1 MRSAGTFAAFLPL
14 LLLVV
19 WGGASGCKDHS
30 DCDAIALGTPLASL
44 PHVSGPPNQSTYYG
58 CNQPSPPT
66 EEVALLHC
74 CSDGFNQPVDGG
86 LRRCA
91 SGLVDCSKL
100 PPFEVWGV
108 GLPYGDWS
116 CEPQPDFP
124 SYAPSYKCYV
134 WVRDGRVIGRC
145 SGCEPD

>member
-1 MRSAGTFAAFLPL
+1 MRSAQRREVLLAFVL
-14 LLLVV
+14 LGV
-19 WGGASGCKDHS
+19 WGAASGCTAHS
-30 DCDAIALGTPLASL
+30 DCEAIAAGMPLASL
-44 PHVSGPPNQSTYYG
+44 PHVSGPPDQSTYYG
-58 CNQPSPPT
+58 CDQLSPPT

-74 CSDGFNQPVDGG
+74 CSDGFNRPVDGG

-91 SGLVDCSKL
+91 SGLVDCSTL
-100 PPFEVWGV
+100 PPFELWGV

-124 SYAPSYKCYV
+124 SYGAPYKCYV
-134 WVRDGRVIGRC
+134 WVRDGRVVGRC